1 MLLCFLLILT
11 ALFPTHSLPGAILLY
26 YQAVALRQGLH
37 QIDAGARVDNI
48 PTEAELFAKKDLNVN
63 VRISS
68 IIHKLVR
75 AFLFRKLSSN
85 ALDELNISETVIE
98 TKLVLRPKLCMGIFF
113 EGLACFLYFR
123 GSDDIDKTKL
133 IERGR
138 STLAKVRSLAEHSSW
153 NWQNKVLLLEAME
166 LHAMGN
172 LDEAGPFY
180 ISSIQS
186 AQEHKFIHEEAIAS
200 EMAGEYLFELG
211 HQSEAYALY
220 KHSIKCFNEWGAN
233 AVSSRVEADIQSKF
247 GANVSHL
254 EATTIDDILGGVSLN
269 IESNQKR
276 SYEG

>member
-1 MLLCFLLILT
+1 MLLGILT

-26 YQAVALRQGLH
+26 YQAIALRKGLH
-37 QIDAGARVDNI
+37 MINSGVRVDNI

-63 VRISS
+63 LRMLS
-68 IIHKLVR
+68 IIYKLVR
-75 AFLFRKLSSN
+75 AFLFRQLSN
-85 ALDELNISETVIE
+85 NVLDELKISEAVVE
-98 TKLVLRPKLCMGIFF
+98 SKMVLRPMLCMGIFF
-113 EGLACFLYFR
+113 EGLACFLYSR
-123 GSDDIDKTKL
+123 ASDDIEKMKL

-166 LHAMGN
+166 MHAMGN

-180 ISSIQS
+180 ISSIRS

-200 EMAGEYLFELG
+200 EMAGEYLFEIER
-211 HQSEAYALY
+211 HSEAYVLY

-233 AVSSRVEADIQSKF
+233 AVSSRVEEDIQSKF
-247 GANVSHL
+247 GVDVSHL
-254 EATTIDDILGGVSLN
+254 EAANNIDDILGGVSLN

>member
-1 MLLCFLLILT
+1 MLILT
-11 ALFPTHSLPGAILLY
+11 ALFPTHSLPSARLLY
-26 YQAVALRQGLH
+26 YQAVALRQGLN

-63 VRISS
+63 LRVGS
-68 IIHKLVR
+68 INHKLVR
-75 AFLFRKLSSN
+75 AFLFRQLSN
-85 ALDELNISETVIE
+85 NVLDELKISETIVE
-98 TKLVLRPKLCMGIFF
+98 MKLVLRPLLCMGIFF
-113 EGLACFLYFR
+113 EGLSCFLYSR

-166 LHAMGN
+166 MHAMGN

-180 ISSIQS
+180 ISSIRS

-200 EMAGEYLFELG
+200 EMAGEYLFETG
-211 HQSEAYALY
+211 HHSEAYVLY

-247 GANVSHL
+247 GDDVSHL
-254 EATTIDDILGGVSLN
+254 EATNIDIICGVSLN